1 MIQRDFG
8 NTNNQVPPH
17 KQTRLMFQC
26 TALKRL
32 EDFCASNAASFLC
45 AKQNFRKNAFTH
57 IFYQIMSLNFCVLF
71 QQNENQFVRKE
82 SLAI

>member
-32 EDFCASNAASFLC
+32 EDFCASNDASFLC
-45 AKQNFRKNAFTH
+45 AKQSFRKIVLAH
-57 IFYQIMSLNFCVLF
+57 IFCHQIMS
-71 QQNENQFVRKE
+71 
-82 SLAI
+82 